1 MFQLSIIKLEIKSC
15 PMKKIFEI
23 SQLLTWY
30 YTISAEGAEDW
41 WWRCWTKSFQTFR
54 FVAVSSP
61 PTTWSR
67 TTDHFPP
74 IIHVIWVLFQIQ
86 SHFVNALKKG
96 CKAFPK
102 QMKCAASSVPC
113 VVHLHR
119 DGAPGSERSKAIFT
133 PAIVPSGRHL
143 SIVFHIFS
151 SFNMQP
157 CTWY

>member
-1 MFQLSIIKLEIKSC
+1 
-15 PMKKIFEI
+15 MKKIFEI

-30 YTISAEGAEDW
+30 HTISAEGAEDW
-41 WWRCWTKSFQTFR
+41 LWRCWTKSFQTFR

-74 IIHVIWVLFQIQ
+74 VIYVIWVQIQ
-86 SHFVNALKKG
+86 LHFVNFFKKRLQSISQANEMRCFLRSLCCTFTQRWCSRVRKVEG
-96 CKAFPK
+96 
-102 QMKCAASSVPC
+102 
-113 VVHLHR
+113 HLHAC
-119 DGAPGSERSKAIFT
+119 DRSFRSA
-133 PAIVPSGRHL
+133 SWHL

>member
-30 YTISAEGAEDW
+30 HTISAEGAEDW

-74 IIHVIWVLFQIQ
+74 VIYVIWVPIQ
-86 SHFVNALKKG
+86 LHFVNAFFKKSLQSISQTNEMR
-96 CKAFPK
+96 CFLRSLCCTFT
-102 QMKCAASSVPC
+102 QRWC
-113 VVHLHR
+113 R
-119 DGAPGSERSKAIFT
+119 GSERSKAIFT
-133 PAIVPSGRHL
+133 PAIVPSGRRAGTC
-143 SIVFHIFS
+143 
-151 SFNMQP
+151 P
-157 CTWY
+157 